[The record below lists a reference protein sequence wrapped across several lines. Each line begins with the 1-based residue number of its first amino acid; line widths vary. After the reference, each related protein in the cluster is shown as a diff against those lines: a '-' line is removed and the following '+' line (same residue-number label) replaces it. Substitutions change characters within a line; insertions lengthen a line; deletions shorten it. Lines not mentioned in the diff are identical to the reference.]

1 MAGTLLLVAAV
12 LLCTLAW
19 ALFDAG
25 RPGAPLSP
33 HLRPDY
39 GFDSDVTIYLPREAK
54 LTNSSLNVSY
64 EKSQEPGHQERWTQ
78 SLTLYWDTARAK
90 PFPVILEFRGGARI
104 DRPHIGNSDLESIEL
119 GDRQLV
125 LLDES
130 RRLSGEMRIPPISA
144 ENSRIAFASPEVGS
158 QMRCTGLAAA
168 THNGDLSALTFAEW
182 DRISSACDFT
192 DFKRHTTM
200 VLLLDEAP
208 LRVDYLSVEPVEAG
222 NTPGF
227 SWRSEGD
234 LATLRVRASYVD
246 VNGEAIAQRMLFL
259 SGIVVGLA
267 AACAPN
273 AVQSL
278 STYIRRRRRQ
288 V

>member
-1 MAGTLLLVAAV
+1 MAGILLLTTAV
-12 LLCTLAW
+12 SLCGLAW

-54 LTNSSLNVSY
+54 LTESSLNVSY
-64 EKSQEPGHQERWTQ
+64 EKSQEPGHQDEWTQ
-78 SLTLYWDTARAK
+78 SLALYWDTARAN

-104 DRPHIGNSDLESIEL
+104 DRPRIGETKLQSVEL

-125 LLDES
+125 LLDDS
-130 RRLSGEMRIPPISA
+130 RRLTGEMRIPPISA
-144 ENSRIAFASPEVGS
+144 ENSRIAFASPQVGS
-158 QMRCTGLAAA
+158 QMQCTGLAAA
-168 THNGDLSALTFAEW
+168 THNGNLSGLTFAEW

-192 DFKRHTTM
+192 DFKRYTQM
-200 VLLLDEAP
+200 VLILDEAP

-227 SWRSEGD
+227 SWKSEGE
-234 LATLRVRASYVD
+234 LATLQVRASYVD

-259 SGIVVGLA
+259 SGVVIGLA

-273 AVQSL
+273 AIHSI
-278 STYIRRRRRQ
+278 STYIHRRHRA
-288 V
+288 